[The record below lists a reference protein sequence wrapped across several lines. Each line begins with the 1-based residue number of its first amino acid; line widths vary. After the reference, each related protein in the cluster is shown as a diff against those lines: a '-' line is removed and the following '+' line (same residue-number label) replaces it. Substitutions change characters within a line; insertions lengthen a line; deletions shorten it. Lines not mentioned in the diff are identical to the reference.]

1 MSYKPQG
8 ASLPTRYKKSVSQQ
22 SSMKQRPRDRL
33 VVINSYNLADG
44 SMLVTEDETNR
55 KIEVRINPEKSST
68 SRGSVDRWNGN
79 KIDDRMEKALPVG
92 SIIALEGCETERK
105 LQRNGQEVS
114 LMRANWIAS
123 PSVSSP
129 KKAFRGVITVNQMGD
144 RIVGTQVWNKTPINP
159 GKDEDAITSLGEQ
172 LDQILEEYRT
182 GQRPVTMGVRF
193 RTLVPTR
200 RNDTDAYEMVDST
213 PPFDWIRAEKDAEGN
228 ILKEGHPLGHDDL
241 ENYLNGYL
249 DYVFGAASPAPD
261 APQGLV
267 AAGVIKDDA
276 DVIVEVMTYDAY
288 QAAPLSDHM
297 AIKNERHPL
306 ARLANVMTR
315 YDQIEDATYVGKNWA
330 VDGIVFLTNDQ
341 QPKSRDEDWKPRNLV
356 SRVFTNGFQGHIDS
370 LIPAADGKR
379 VYVHPTLDRVRDNAP
394 IGNAPAAGYPTAA
407 GTSQP
412 ASVVADPIQ
421 LTPAADTAD
430 MFGADDDENGDY
442 FLNATSSIPETS
454 GEEKVAE
461 VTPPAA
467 KPAASQPAAA
477 PATGAKR
484 FARDRNNM

>member
-68 SRGSVDRWNGN
+68 SRGSIDRWNGN
-79 KIDDRMEKALPVG
+79 KIDERMEKALPVD

-105 LQRNGQEVS
+105 LQRGGQEVS

-129 KKAFRGVITVNQMGD
+129 KKAFRGVVTVNQMGD
-144 RIVGTQVWNKTPINP
+144 RIVGAQVWNKTPINP
-159 GKDEDAITSLGEQ
+159 ALDEAGVSSLGEQ

-193 RTLVPTR
+193 RTLVAIR
-200 RNDTDAYEMVDST
+200 RNDADAYEMVDST

-228 ILKEGHPLGHDDL
+228 ILKEGHPLGQDDL

-249 DYVFGAASPAPD
+249 DYVYGANSAAED

-267 AAGVIKDDA
+267 AAGVIKNDA
-276 DVIVEVMTYDAY
+276 EVIVEVMTYDAY

-341 QPKSRDEDWKPRNLV
+341 QPKSRDEEWKPRNLV

-370 LIPAADGKR
+370 LVPAADGKR
-379 VYVHPTLDRVRDNAP
+379 VYVHPTLDRVRDTPANTAP
-394 IGNAPAAGYPTAA
+394 AVGYPVENTSVSQAAPAPAA
-407 GTSQP
+407 
-412 ASVVADPIQ
+412 IQ
-421 LTPAADTAD
+421 LTPADTGD
-430 MFGADDDENGDY
+430 MFGTEDDENGDY
-442 FLNATSSIPETS
+442 FLNATSAIPEAPVEETS
-454 GEEKVAE
+454 VGATPVAE
-461 VTPPAA
+461 PAA
-467 KPAASQPAAA
+467 APPA

-484 FARDRNNM
+484 FSRDRNNM